1 MKFAVKKTQKQNHIR
16 CMGSP
21 YIKMIE
27 DQLNEELNKYCVECG
42 NENPEYISINNG
54 IFICI
59 ECAQNHFK
67 FPKNISKIIKNNIQ
81 SLTLNE
87 IQPLLCGGNK
97 ALLDF
102 INNEYPKLSEFP
114 PHILYRTQAMTYYR
128 QHLQY
133 LINGGIPPVKPSI
146 NIAYTFS
153 NYQNLNYNNI
163 LTSEN
168 DYYHTIRQE
177 RNLLNNI
184 NDIDN
189 YDKLYKSGY
198 NFAKGRKIGRNNMN
212 MNMNN
217 MNDMNDFDIRLIN
230 TINTG
235 ENNHDNYIIN
245 KPRQI
250 NFQNNNNII
259 IGNLDNNEEDKII
272 YSPQKI
278 KIDFKQRNKRK
289 KRIQNKF
296 NNFNNSNNSN
306 YRSTNN
312 TNEIYVKPKLI
323 LSPKN
328 TNNCLQ
334 NEPFISERTSSVDII
349 KKNNYLSE
357 NNELLEYGTII
368 SLQNDSKTFN
378 NYLNNNLKQRKM
390 NKNFSQ
396 KQFLKSQNTINYIR
410 KKQYIHKSLSQKL
423 INNDS
428 PLSNQNR
435 KNVIFTKTENNK
447 ITINNFIKNKKYIN
461 SSSQSQILTR
471 KKPFNNIN
479 NKDKIAPNKKV
490 INLNNEKC
498 FSEENYNL
506 HQVESF
512 PIKINLKKNKKEEIP
527 KENKKGLLK
536 IKNYFSPNLKTQL
549 EKLEKNENNN
559 SNNTIEP
566 KRKIQIN
573 KQNENK
579 SGNIETNI
587 QNLNKKPIK
596 INKNLSQENI
606 MKNTNI
612 IQKKVK
618 EIKIKN
624 NEKIST
630 YVKKKNKNEK

>member
-1 MKFAVKKTQKQNHIR
+1 MKFAVKKTQKQDHIR

-114 PHILYRTQAMTYYR
+114 PHILYRTQAMIYYR

-153 NYQNLNYNNI
+153 NFQNLNYNNI

-168 DYYHTIRQE
+168 EYYNTIRQE

-198 NFAKGRKIGRNNMN
+198 NFARGRKMGRNN

-235 ENNHDNYIIN
+235 ENNYDNYIIN

-259 IGNLDNNEEDKII
+259 IGNLGNNEEDKII

-278 KIDFKQRNKRK
+278 KIDFKQRNKRTK
-289 KRIQNKF
+289 LNQNKF
-296 NNFNNSNNSN
+296 NNCNNTNNSNC
-306 YRSTNN
+306 RFTNN

-328 TNNCLQ
+328 TNNCPQ
-334 NEPFISERTSSVDII
+334 NEPLVSERTSSVDIT

-357 NNELLEYGTII
+357 NKELLEYGTII
-368 SLQNDSKTFN
+368 SLQNDSQTFN
-378 NYLNNNLKQRKM
+378 NYLNNNLKYRKM
-390 NKNFSQ
+390 NKNLSQ
-396 KQFLKSQNTINYIR
+396 KQFLKSQNTVNYIR
-410 KKQYIHKSLSQKL
+410 KNKYIHKSLSQKL
-423 INNDS
+423 INGS
-428 PLSNQNR
+428 PLSD
-435 KNVIFTKTENNK
+435 KTSKTIIFAHTENNK
-447 ITINNFIKNKKYIN
+447 ITINNYKNNNKKYIN
-461 SSSQSQILTR
+461 SSSQSQILKR
-471 KKPFNNIN
+471 KKPINNIN
-479 NKDKIAPNKKV
+479 IKDKIAPNKKV

-498 FSEENYNL
+498 FSEENCNL
-506 HQVESF
+506 VEVESL
-512 PIKINLKKNKKEEIP
+512 PIKINLKKNKKDKEIP
-527 KENKKGLLK
+527 RENKKGLL
-536 IKNYFSPNLKTQL
+536 KNYFSPNLKSQL
-549 EKLEKNENNN
+549 DRIEKNENINN
-559 SNNTIEP
+559 NIREP
-566 KRKIQIN
+566 TNKIKLIN
-573 KQNENK
+573 EYNENK
-579 SGNIETNI
+579 NGNLEDNRKD
-587 QNLNKKPIK
+587 LNKKQIK
-596 INKNLSQENI
+596 INKHLSQ
-606 MKNTNI
+606 
-612 IQKKVK
+612 
-618 EIKIKN
+618 
-624 NEKIST
+624 
-630 YVKKKNKNEK
+630 

>member
-1 MKFAVKKTQKQNHIR
+1 MKFAVKKTQRQNHIR

-27 DQLNEELNKYCVECG
+27 EQLNDELNKYCVECG

-102 INNEYPKLSEFP
+102 INTEFPKLSEFP
-114 PHILYRTQAMTYYR
+114 PHILYRTEAMIYYR

-153 NYQNLNYNNI
+153 NFQNLNYNNI

-177 RNLLNNI
+177 RNLLNNNI

-189 YDKLYKSGY
+189 YDKFYKSGY
-198 NFAKGRKIGRNNMN
+198 NFSRGRKIGRNNMN
-212 MNMNN
+212 MNMNMNN
-217 MNDMNDFDIRLIN
+217 MNDINDFDIRFIN

-235 ENNHDNYIIN
+235 EKNYDNYIIN

-259 IGNLDNNEEDKII
+259 IGNLGNNEEDKII

-278 KIDFKQRNKRK
+278 KIDFKQRNKRTK
-289 KRIQNKF
+289 LNQNKL
-296 NNFNNSNNSN
+296 NNYYNFNNSNSR
-306 YRSTNN
+306 YTNN
-312 TNEIYVKPKLI
+312 ANEIYVKPKLI

-328 TNNCLQ
+328 TNNFPH
-334 NEPFISERTSSVDII
+334 NEPFVSERTSSVDII
-349 KKNNYLSE
+349 KKNFSE

-378 NYLNNNLKQRKM
+378 KYFNNNMKYKKM
-390 NKNFSQ
+390 NKNLSQ

-410 KKQYIHKSLSQKL
+410 KNKYIHKSLSQKL

-428 PLSNQNR
+428 RLLN
-435 KNVIFTKTENNK
+435 KNNKNIIFTQTENNK
-447 ITINNFIKNKKYIN
+447 ITINNFKNNNKKYIN
-461 SSSQSQILTR
+461 NSSQSQILTR
-471 KKPFNNIN
+471 KMPFNNIN
-479 NKDKIAPNKKV
+479 IKDKIAPNKKV
-490 INLNNEKC
+490 ININNEKC
-498 FSEENYNL
+498 FSEENCNIVE
-506 HQVESF
+506 VESF
-512 PIKINLKKNKKEEIP
+512 PIKINLKKNKKDREIS
-527 KENKKGLLK
+527 KENKKGILK
-536 IKNYFSPNLKTQL
+536 IKNYFSPNLKIQL
-549 EKLEKNENNN
+549 DKSEKNENNN
-559 SNNTIEP
+559 NNITIEQ
-566 KRKIQIN
+566 KNKFQLIN

-579 SGNIETNI
+579 NGNIEANLKH
-587 QNLNKKPIK
+587 LNKKPIK
-596 INKNLSQENI
+596 INKHLSQENI
-606 MKNTNI
+606 MKNSKI
-612 IQKKVK
+612 IQQKLK

-624 NEKIST
+624 NEKINT
-630 YVKKKNKNEK
+630 IKKNK